1 MISVNDVFVRLS
13 AYSDMSEF
21 NEDDLLPSCEDGL
34 SWVTRRLRPT
44 ADENDP
50 LIAITAAAIAHFYF
64 YLRRLTET
72 DKYDSYKI
80 GDITVNQDPHRQ
92 YQIEKDMRR
101 EAIANASSIL
111 KDGEFCFYAG

>member
-1 MISVNDVFVRLS
+1 MISVSDVFVRLS
-13 AYSDMSEF
+13 AYSDMSDF
-21 NEDDLLPSCEDGL
+21 NEDELLPSCEDGL
-34 SWVTRRLRPT
+34 TWVKRRLKPT

-72 DKYDSYKI
+72 DKYDSYRV
-80 GDITVNQDPHRQ
+80 GDMTIHQNPHRQ

-101 EAIANASSIL
+101 EAIANAASIL